1 MSNIDVLGL
10 LRQYGLHTNK
20 NLGQNFL
27 KDPSVLE
34 SIASA
39 ALPWGAGGIL
49 EIGAGVGSLTALLC
63 DHSRRVVTVEID
75 RSLQPLLEGQI
86 TADHHSFLWK
96 DILECD
102 YSALAGEYF
111 EGEPFTVVGNL
122 PYYITT
128 EILSAL
134 LSAPLWNCAVLMVQ
148 KEVAERLICAPG
160 SKEYRALSVLT
171 QAFCEG
177 ELLFEVPPH
186 CFQPA
191 PHVTSAVLRLV
202 PKTCP
207 VEDPAGFARFVR
219 SAFLARRK
227 MFASAPAVQQAL
239 KMNKESLCK
248 LLRSVELPENARGE
262 TFTPA
267 QFIALYN
274 LAQKNFPSP

>member
-1 MSNIDVLGL
+1 MNHIDVLGL

-34 SIASA
+34 GIAKA
-39 ALPWGAGGIL
+39 ALPFGENGIL
-49 EIGAGVGSLTALLC
+49 EIGAGIGSLTTLLC
-63 DHSRRVVTVEID
+63 QRAKKVVTVEID
-75 RSLQPLLEGQI
+75 RSLQPLLEAQVPFP
-86 TADHHSFLWK
+86 HHSFLWK

-102 YSALAGEYF
+102 YSALSGEYF
-111 EGEPFTVVGNL
+111 SKEPFTIVGNL

-134 LSAPLWNCAVLMVQ
+134 LMSGQWNCAVLMVQ
-148 KEVAERLICAPG
+148 KEVAERLLCPPG

-171 QAFCEG
+171 QAFCKG

-191 PHVTSAVLRLV
+191 PHVWSGVLRLT
-202 PKTCP
+202 PKDSGI
-207 VEDPAGFARFVR
+207 EDREGFARFVK

-227 MFASAPAVQQAL
+227 MFAASPAVQQAL
-239 KMNKESLCK
+239 KMNKEQLSA
-248 LLRSVELPENARGE
+248 LLRSADLPENARGE
-262 TFTPA
+262 TFSPE
-267 QFIALYN
+267 QFINLYK
-274 LAQKNFPSP
+274 LAQKNFL